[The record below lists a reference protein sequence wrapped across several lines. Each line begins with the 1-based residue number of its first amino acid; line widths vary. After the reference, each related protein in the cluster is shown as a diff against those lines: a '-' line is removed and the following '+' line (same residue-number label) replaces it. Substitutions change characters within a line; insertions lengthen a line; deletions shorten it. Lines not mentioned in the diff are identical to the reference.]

1 MLFFLVIVNREI
13 IGDFKKEDLL
23 KYRIFISKNIGLFW
37 FFFKLIICFGLKNV
51 YVMWC
56 KIVKYCMLSI
66 ME

>member
-37 FFFKLIICFGLKNV
+37 FFFKLIICFEFYWYIIIKE
-51 YVMWC
+51 
-56 KIVKYCMLSI
+56 I
-66 ME
+66 